1 MKETMKCISLF
12 VFLCISLMGYAKKEY
27 LPMLKDGRQW
37 NLVDVYQKGIG
48 EYHYR
53 IDGTEAVDGKE
64 CFLTYASGYEIQ
76 EHGCTI
82 SKGSGGPYYLSEKDG
97 KINYMFGEISRDVID
112 LTLDTGTSIPG
123 KVMVL
128 SIDTIPVFGIP
139 YRCIRFGI
147 WNYWGEPLYWIEG
160 IGSTWNGPFGDRF
173 DSGHE
178 IPGSYYGT
186 RLLSVFDGDK
196 CIFDIDEF
204 NKSRLATRVK
214 ECNDSPQ
221 PYESSSA
228 IFDLQG
234 RRLTQKPAK
243 GVYIQDGKKVVV
255 K

>member
-1 MKETMKCISLF
+1 MKNVMKILFLWGMLCVSLA
-12 VFLCISLMGYAKKEY
+12 VNAQQNYR
-27 LPMLKDGRQW
+27 PMLKDGRQW
-37 NLVDVYQKGIG
+37 NLVDIYQEGIG

-82 SKGSGGPYYLSEKDG
+82 SKGSGGPYYLSEKEG
-97 KINYMFGEISRDVID
+97 KINYMFKEISRDVID
-112 LTLDTGTSIPG
+112 LTLDVGTSIPG
-123 KVMVL
+123 NVMVL
-128 SIDTIPVFGIP
+128 SIDIIPVFGIP
-139 YRCIRFGI
+139 YRCIKFGI

-173 DSGHE
+173 DSGHGL
-178 IPGSYYGT
+178 PGSFYGT

-214 ECNDSPQ
+214 ECNDDPQ
-221 PYESSSA
+221 PYELSSA

-234 RRLTQKPAK
+234 RRLMQKPAK
-243 GVYIQDGKKVVV
+243 GIYIQDGKKVVV

>member
-1 MKETMKCISLF
+1 MKDVMKTLFLWGMLCVSLA
-12 VFLCISLMGYAKKEY
+12 VNAQQNYR
-27 LPMLKDGRQW
+27 PMLKDGRQW
-37 NLVDVYQKGIG
+37 NLVDVYQDGNG
-48 EYHYR
+48 EFSY
-53 IDGTEAVDGKE
+53 IINGTQTVDGKE

-112 LTLDTGTSIPG
+112 LTLDIGTSVPG

-128 SIDTIPVFGIP
+128 SIDIIPVFGIP
-139 YRCIRFGI
+139 YRCIKFGI

-173 DSGHE
+173 DSGHGL
-178 IPGSYYGT
+178 PGSYYGT
-186 RLLSVFDGDK
+186 RLLSVYDGDK

-214 ECNDSPQ
+214 ECNDYPQ
-221 PYESSSA
+221 PYELSSA

-234 RRLTQKPAK
+234 RRLMQKPAK